1 MEHRS
6 REARGKSSFADARFE
21 TLDNTYED
29 VWPKRMPGSAR
40 RYQGADVRT
49 DMTHPQADEQPF
61 ASQRGSRAGEDEG
74 FDRRSASGRSQGS
87 TSRMDTDSYRRERSI
102 PARRTATQTTIGMG
116 QGNRRQ
122 TVRGEEVDMRDT
134 EALEGYAGR
143 FRPHWLVFIGVAM
156 LVMVLGWVI
165 FSAVANWWQV
175 TQDDAHY
182 GRPRTFQMDAVVG
195 HSDSAANQSHFIAIN
210 LNRHIEVIEF
220 PGGDPTKAKV
230 YIGPTLIG
238 DGQALAAVTLSFKD
252 VNGDGKPDM
261 VLHIQDSHFVFINEN
276 GTFRPA
282 HPDEN
287 VHL

>member
-1 MEHRS
+1 MEHRGGE
-6 REARGKSSFADARFE
+6 RRGKSSFVDARFE
-21 TLDNTYED
+21 TLDNTRED
-29 VWPKRMPGSAR
+29 VWPRRMPGSAR
-40 RYQGADVRT
+40 RYQGADVR
-49 DMTHPQADEQPF
+49 ADVSNFQSEEQPF
-61 ASQRGSRAGEDEG
+61 ALPRGSRAGEDEG
-74 FDRRSASGRSQGS
+74 FDRRSASGRLPGS
-87 TSRMDTDSYRRERSI
+87 TSRIYNDAYGREKSI
-102 PARRTATQTTIGMG
+102 PARRTATTMG
-116 QGNRRQ
+116 GLQGTRRQ
-122 TVRGEEVDMRDT
+122 TVRGEDVDMRDT

-143 FRPHWLVFIGVAM
+143 FRPHWLVFIGAAM
-156 LVMVLGWVI
+156 LVMVLGWVV

-182 GRPRTFQMDAVVG
+182 GRPRTFQMDTVVG

-238 DGQALAAVTLSFKD
+238 DGQALAAVTLSFQD
-252 VNGDGKPDM
+252 VNGDGRPDM

-276 GTFRPA
+276 GSFRPA
-282 HPDEN
+282 RPDEN